1 MFSFP
6 VFICFVCSDVCQ
18 IARPIPPPFSI
29 PRPRPLS
36 CDKVCLTGCP
46 NHPRVVAAWPALRST
61 YVSCLP
67 AEISFLSLSLF
78 GVGGLVVFPA
88 AAASLAGLAFSG
100 WAFAFALRPTV
111 HWPCNFLFTFLTP
124 KISLGQKGWVLY
136 ALTCA
141 TLGIFGCGGVR
152 GNSNG
157 KWANILVCLLFIWV
171 VFPTHFHR
179 PAGIMRENGFGIWN
193 FLKSVLSLYNIFHC
207 ICSFKLPI
215 NIA

>member
-18 IARPIPPPFSI
+18 IASPL
-29 PRPRPLS
+29 PRHSPSHTRDPSRATRCALLGAVTTPEWS
-36 CDKVCLTGCP
+36 QPGL
-46 NHPRVVAAWPALRST
+46 AWPAVRST

-67 AEISFLSLSLF
+67 AEISFLLLSLF

-100 WAFAFALRPTV
+100 WAFAFALRSTV

-141 TLGIFGCGGVR
+141 TLGIFGDVGELGEILMA
-152 GNSNG
+152 NG
-157 KWANILVCLLFIWV
+157 QIFWFVCFSFELFSQHT
-171 VFPTHFHR
+171 FTGR
-179 PAGIMRENGFGIWN
+179 PA
-193 FLKSVLSLYNIFHC
+193 
-207 ICSFKLPI
+207 
-215 NIA
+215 